1 MLKGIPKHKNS
12 RTLTGGKAL
21 PSKLSPVS
29 VIALITSVDIEPG
42 KKELC
47 WSFPSLEDAEA
58 CSIPDKNHAIFI
70 WLVCFYMGGC
80 LLVCSF
86 NPTEGYRW
94 GM

>member
-21 PSKLSPVS
+21 PSKFSPVS
-29 VIALITSVDIEPG
+29 VIAVITSVDIEPG

-58 CSIPDKNHAIFI
+58 CSIPDKIMPYLF
-70 WLVCFYMGGC
+70 G
-80 LLVCSF
+80 
-86 NPTEGYRW
+86 
-94 GM
+94 